1 MIYLKNKQGGNILAF
16 KDHDKISN
24 LLDSGQWIRIKSR
37 KDESEYVEVKSAKKK
52 EKSKN
57 VK

>member
-24 LLDSGQWIRIKSR
+24 LLDSDQWIRIKSR
-37 KDESEYVEVKSAKKK
+37 KDESEYVTKKVKKK
-52 EKSKN
+52 KK
-57 VK
+57 